1 MGCGKKDFESSSRE
15 EMVRDNG
22 CICEVV
28 KTILKLQNHAVKHD
42 DKCGTSCFIEPI
54 GGLSKHGHAD
64 TRVFMLLDRNGK
76 PFKVLAKKGY
86 TWQCT
91 PFFRVE
97 DVFGD
102 CCATLRAVGFQM
114 TPGGAELDEEE
125 ADTVFAE
132 DNCACDIDPVA
143 MGEIKKFKKTETCV
157 TVDLNDF
164 TAIQCIADVDLNIH
178 HH

>member
-1 MGCGKKDFESSSRE
+1 MGCGRKDLESSSRE
-15 EMVRDNG
+15 DFIHDEG

-28 KTILKLQNHAVKHD
+28 KTILKLQNHAVRHD
-42 DKCGTSCFIEPI
+42 DKCGTSCFVEPI

-64 TRVFMLLDRNGK
+64 TRVFMLLDKHGK
-76 PFKVLAKKGY
+76 PFTVLARKRS
-86 TWQCT
+86 TWQAT

-102 CCATLRAVGFQM
+102 CCATLRAVAYNFE
-114 TPGGAELDEEE
+114 TGAAEEVDEEE
-125 ADTVFAE
+125 ADTVFLE
-132 DNCACDIDPVA
+132 GTQMLDPIA
-143 MGEIKKFKKTETCV
+143 FGEIKRFRRTETCV